1 MEESRRPS
9 SGGREITKSD
19 PKERGTTEGEP
30 EREGGRN
37 GSGTQR
43 PKCRMDRGRKEGRKE
58 GRTEESSLVGRPSL
72 KGSDG
77 IKKRQDL

>member
-30 EREGGRN
+30 EREGGREEWQWHTKAEMPN
-37 GSGTQR
+37 GSWKEGG
-43 PKCRMDRGRKEGRKE
+43 KEGGKEGRK
-58 GRTEESSLVGRPSL
+58 
-72 KGSDG
+72 DG
-77 IKKRQDL
+77 GKLASWPAQPQRFGWN